1 MVQYVVHQ
9 PPEFDMLTI
18 LFAIVLLPL
27 ALFLGVC
34 VVAVILKAFFDG
46 LAG

>member
-1 MVQYVVHQ
+1 VQYVVYQ
-9 PPEFDMLTI
+9 PPESDMLTI

-34 VVAVILKAFFDG
+34 VVAVMFKAFFDG
-46 LAG
+46 LSG